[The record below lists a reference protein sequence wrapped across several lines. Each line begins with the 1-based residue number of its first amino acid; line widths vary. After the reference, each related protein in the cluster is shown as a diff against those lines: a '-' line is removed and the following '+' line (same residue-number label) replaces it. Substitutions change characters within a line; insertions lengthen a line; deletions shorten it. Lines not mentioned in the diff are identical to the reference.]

1 MLTIDMETRSRADIS
16 EVGTWAYSKD
26 PSTDI
31 LCIAVDGVVYD
42 LTSNK
47 SCPAALVSGINGGQL
62 INAFNTSFEYSIW
75 TNILVPRYGWPVIGV
90 DNWRDTQFK
99 CSINARPA
107 KLELAAK
114 VLGLAEQKDTA
125 GTSLINFFC
134 VPVAAGHAKGTFR
147 EPADHPE
154 RWADMLRYC
163 LQDVATTIAVD
174 KALRDPSPA
183 ELDFWLCT
191 WRMNIRGI
199 YVDLALVRGLLAMV
213 AQARGHMAERL
224 EADTCGVIKLTDMAN
239 HRKLLGYVQE
249 HGCTEKSV
257 DKKTVRKIL
266 AADPSKEVKATLET
280 RQALS
285 KTSLAKLDR
294 MLLQAD
300 PDDGRIRFLF
310 RPSGAQTGRDTS
322 MGVQLQNIP
331 RGGKFNVAGLIAA
344 AKAGD
349 WDGFLALSK
358 KDPMEAAVTC
368 LRGCFCAKPGYAFV
382 QCDWSAVEPRIIGWL
397 SGEDWIVEAFRK
409 IDRDGGVDIYQIAAA
424 QFYGGDP
431 ADMIGDKRQFGKVYV
446 LQNMYESGPGSVQ
459 RSAKDAY
466 RLTLD
471 DQTAQLCVDVYRAT
485 NKNIVRFWT
494 NLDRAAQFACHNHGK
509 VYCVGRIALC
519 HDGRDLRMKL
529 PDGRFIVYPDAAIE
543 PTPTPWGTLQDQ
555 VVFYGLHQ
563 TSKQWVKFNM
573 HGGVWCNGA
582 VQGTGASLMR
592 HAAKQLEITG
602 LHVVLRAHDE
612 MVCEVPVEK
621 LDESAKLLKAI
632 MVQPPVWADGLPL
645 NGAGWNG
652 ERFKKE

>member
-1 MLTIDMETRSRADIS
+1 MLTIDMETRSRADIH
-16 EVGTWAYSKD
+16 EVGAWAYSKD

-31 LCIAVDGVVYD
+31 LCIAVDGEVYD
-42 LTSNK
+42 RTIDK
-47 SCPAALVSGINGGQL
+47 SCPANLRMHIERGGLVD
-62 INAFNTSFEYSIW
+62 AYNTSFEYAIW
-75 TNILVPRYGWPVIGV
+75 TNVLVPRYGWPEVPIN
-90 DNWRDTQFK
+90 NWRDTQFK
-99 CSINARPA
+99 CCINARPA

-134 VPVAAGHAKGTFR
+134 VPVSAGHAKGTFR

-163 LQDVATTIAVD
+163 KQDVATTIAVD

-213 AQARGHMAERL
+213 AQARRHMAERL
-224 EADTCGVIKLTDMAN
+224 EADTCGVIKLSDMAN

-249 HGCTEKSV
+249 HGVTEKSV

-266 AADPSKEVKATLET
+266 ADNPSKEVKATLET
-280 RQALS
+280 RQALG
-285 KTSLAKLDR
+285 KTSLAKLDAI
-294 MLLQAD
+294 LKQVD
-300 PDDGRIRFLF
+300 PDDNRMRFLI
-310 RPSGAQTGRDTS
+310 RPSGTQTGRDTS
-322 MGVQLQNIP
+322 GMLQTIP
-331 RGGKFNVAGLIAA
+331 RGGKFDVPGLVKA

-349 WDGFLALSK
+349 WDAFLALSK
-358 KDPMEAAVTC
+358 NNPLDAAVSC
-368 LRGCFCAKPGYAFV
+368 LRGCFAAAPGFV
-382 QCDWSAVEPRIIGWL
+382 YIQCDWSAAQPRILGWL
-397 SGEDWIVEAFRK
+397 AQQQWILESFSK
-409 IDRDGGVDIYQIAAA
+409 IDAEGGVDIYQIAAA
-424 QFYGGDP
+424 PFYGLPPEQIVGD
-431 ADMIGDKRQFGKVYV
+431 MRQFGKVYF
-446 LQNMYESGPGSVQ
+446 LQNMFESGPGSVQ
-459 RSAKDAY
+459 MSAETMY
-466 RLTLD
+466 RLKID

-485 NKNIVRFWT
+485 NRDIVKFWT
-494 NLDRAAQFACHNHGK
+494 NLDRAAQYACHNHGK
-509 VYCVGRIALC
+509 VYCVGRIAIC

-529 PDGRFIVYPDAAIE
+529 PDGRFIVYPDAKIE
-543 PTPTPWGTLQDQ
+543 PTPTPWGTFQDQ

-563 TSKQWVKFNM
+563 QSRQWVKFNM

-582 VQGTGASLMR
+582 VQGTEASMMR
-592 HAAKQLEITG
+592 VVAKELEIAG
-602 LHVVLRAHDE
+602 MHVVLRSHDE

-621 LDESAKLLKAI
+621 LDESARLLKAI
-632 MVQPPVWADGLPL
+632 MVKPPVWADGLPL